1 MDRTTSIA
9 TFVAQSTRGDSACA
23 VPQHTA
29 RQTSIRGLPDS
40 APLPTS
46 SHRTG
51 KSARFLGPLP
61 RARTHVGRTKDATD
75 RKPRVHR
82 SGGSYVVELYRGA
95 SSQRDRQQS
104 PGRADRAVSGTRRST
119 KSGLGSRLMRRSP
132 AGRAIDLDWMHVMTT
147 GGGFGRRAMVDADV
161 IAEALARYACYYR
174 VFVTAQV
181 VDLVQNRRR
190 EFARDV
196 GSPVRAS
203 MMAQPCFLAVDR
215 NERLS
220 AKSMAPSI
228 ERNPPEIF
236 WRNFIMRPSRSA

>member
-1 MDRTTSIA
+1 MIHDVVMLNALADTPVARGELAQANAALKTASEWCVSNRGSSDLRKPQMDRT

-119 KSGLGSRLMRRSP
+119 KSGLGSRLMRRSS
-132 AGRAIDLDWMHVMTT
+132 AARAIDLDWMHVMTT

-161 IAEALARYACYYR
+161 IAEAPSLGNWSRFGVR
-174 VFVTAQV
+174 
-181 VDLVQNRRR
+181 NR
-190 EFARDV
+190 
-196 GSPVRAS
+196 
-203 MMAQPCFLAVDR
+203 
-215 NERLS
+215 
-220 AKSMAPSI
+220 
-228 ERNPPEIF
+228 PE
-236 WRNFIMRPSRSA
+236 